1 MTAADAAPVTASLAA
16 ESLVALVDVLAESLP
31 EFAGVRITRP
41 WALTAAAGAVEATIA
56 GVELHRSPADA
67 AESLARTIRR
77 LRPLDH
83 GNDALAFLAATVH
96 LRLAGA
102 DPRPATV
109 ARITGIAVPAEL
121 ADRYPDHP

>member
-1 MTAADAAPVTASLAA
+1 MTAPVISSVTA
-16 ESLVALVDVLAESLP
+16 EGLVALVDVLAESLP
-31 EFAGVRITRP
+31 EFAGARISRP
-41 WALTAAAGAVEATIA
+41 WALAAAAGAVEASIA

-67 AESLARTIRR
+67 AEAMARTIRR

-102 DPRPATV
+102 DARPGTV
-109 ARITGIAVPAEL
+109 ARIAGITVPAEL
-121 ADRYPDHP
+121 ADRYAD